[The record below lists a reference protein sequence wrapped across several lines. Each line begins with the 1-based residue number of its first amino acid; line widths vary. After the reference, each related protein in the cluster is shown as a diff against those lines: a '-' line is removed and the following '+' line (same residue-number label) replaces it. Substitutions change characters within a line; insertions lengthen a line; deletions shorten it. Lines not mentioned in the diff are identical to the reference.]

1 MYYQYYT
8 AGMGGQKGAPAS
20 ASSVTHSFKF
30 IPAWSVRLRNVESFG
45 VRRSNE
51 EDIENR

>member
-20 ASSVTHSFKF
+20 ASSVAHSFKF
-30 IPAWSVRLRNVESFG
+30 IPVPRNVESFG